1 MEFKHIGQTSICEK
15 VIDYFRTE
23 ILNKSFAPGEKLPPE
38 ISLAEKMGVSR
49 GTVREALRALLYLGY
64 VERRGK
70 SIFVADM
77 REVPVSEDGL
87 SKNIQKY
94 RNAIEMIEIRKII
107 EPEVAA
113 LVVKKAD
120 KASIKIIEKE
130 FVKMEAVKDVDKFIE
145 YDDRFH
151 QSMFKAIKNH
161 LLEQMMKNVREMM
174 HDTISLMLREGTI
187 MPRSLEYHRKIVHA
201 IRKERDADL
210 ARNYMLRHI
219 MDIEQEMYTIIS
231 SRKRI

>member
-1 MEFKHIGQTSICEK
+1 MKFTHIGQTSICEK
-15 VIDYFRTE
+15 IIDYFQAA
-23 ILNKSFAPGEKLPPE
+23 ILNKSFEPGEKLPPE

-49 GTVREALRALLYLGY
+49 GTVREALRALMYLGY

-77 REVPVSEDGL
+77 QETPNSGDGL
-87 SKNIQKY
+87 SKNFLKY

-130 FVKMEAVKDVDKFIE
+130 FAQMEAGRDIDKFIE

-151 QSMFKAIKNH
+151 QSMFKAIKNR
-161 LLEQMMKNVREMM
+161 LLEQMMKNVRELM
-174 HDTISLMLREGTI
+174 HDTIALMLREGTI
-187 MPRSLEYHRKIVHA
+187 MPRSLEYHRKIIQAVS
-201 IRKERDADL
+201 KERDADL

-219 MDIEQEMYTIIS
+219 MDIEQEMYTIIL
-231 SRKRI
+231 SRKQV

>member
-1 MEFKHIGQTSICEK
+1 MEFKHIGQISVCEK
-15 VIDYFRTE
+15 VVDYFRTA
-23 ILNKSFAPGEKLPPE
+23 ILNRSFPPGEKLPSE

-70 SIFVADM
+70 SIFVADVQEAPDSGDDIS
-77 REVPVSEDGL
+77 R
-87 SKNIQKY
+87 NILKY
-94 RNAIEMIEIRKII
+94 RNAFEMIEIRKII

-113 LVVKKAD
+113 MVVRKAD
-120 KASIKIIEKE
+120 KASIKVIERE
-130 FVKMEAVKDVDKFIE
+130 FAKMKAVKDVDKFIE

-174 HDTISLMLREGTI
+174 HDTIALMLREGTI
-187 MPRSLEYHRKIVHA
+187 MPRSLEYHRKIVQA
-201 IRKERDADL
+201 IKKERDEDL
-210 ARNYMLRHI
+210 ARNYMLHHI
-219 MDIEQEMYTIIS
+219 MDIEQEMYAIIS
-231 SRKRI
+231 SRKHI